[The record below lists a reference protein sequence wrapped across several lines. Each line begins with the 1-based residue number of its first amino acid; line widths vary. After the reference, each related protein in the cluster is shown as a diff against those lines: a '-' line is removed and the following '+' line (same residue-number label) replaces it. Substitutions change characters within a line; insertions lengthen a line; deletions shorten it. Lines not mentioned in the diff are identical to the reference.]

1 MIDEIVVDVQNSIK
15 KIAALSE
22 GRLSFF
28 AETDE
33 TRAGEGN
40 IYLGKITKKIQT
52 AKGKQAYFVNI
63 GAEEDVFVNAE
74 EHGLEELVAHEGQDI
89 VVQVLQEK
97 HAEKAARMSR
107 FLTIAGLNL
116 VYMPYGEGVDISSKI
131 TDEEKRED
139 LYALM
144 VERETEGGW
153 VVRTNASLITK
164 EDLLKEAEA
173 LKNSFE
179 EVIAKAK
186 TSKAPSLLYAKDTIL
201 QEIINLSGE
210 SLSKITT
217 NSHLLEEQLKEDY
230 VVEYKLKPFEEKGV
244 DEMIHEALKKEIKL
258 PCGGRIFIEET
269 KAFTAIDVDSAVGSS
284 QGGLGRLNTEAAKEI
299 ARQIILRNLS
309 GKIIIDFAGIAEY
322 KFLKSTM
329 ELLEKE
335 LAEDLSKTSVLGL
348 SRAGNVEVIRQRRR
362 PSLSDLYMEECPTCQ
377 GQGKVEK

>member
-1 MIDEIVVDVQNSIK
+1 M
-15 KIAALSE
+15 
-22 GRLSFF
+22 
-28 AETDE
+28 
-33 TRAGEGN
+33 
-40 IYLGKITKKIQT
+40 
-52 AKGKQAYFVNI
+52 
-63 GAEEDVFVNAE
+63 
-74 EHGLEELVAHEGQDI
+74 
-89 VVQVLQEK
+89 
-97 HAEKAARMSR
+97 
-107 FLTIAGLNL
+107 
-116 VYMPYGEGVDISSKI
+116 
-131 TDEEKRED
+131 
-139 LYALM
+139 
-144 VERETEGGW
+144 
-153 VVRTNASLITK
+153 
-164 EDLLKEAEA
+164 
-173 LKNSFE
+173 
-179 EVIAKAK
+179 
-186 TSKAPSLLYAKDTIL
+186 
-201 QEIINLSGE
+201 SGE

-284 QGGLGRLNTEAAKEI
+284 QGGLGRLNTEAAQEI

-335 LAEDLSKTSVLGL
+335 LAEDLSKASVLGL